1 MSKGQEPYLSCW
13 LLCLQ
18 HIYVAGARHLLNE
31 RMPPPHRN
39 TGEVAQAANF
49 SVRPPNTGPLGG
61 GKAQKVGEPLHPA
74 CPRALVNV
82 GNRWRR
88 LAQVLPLPI
97 ISSPRSQRG
106 FKSQTQNQATGN
118 LEQTPTW
125 TGVPRSW
132 IANVET

>member
-31 RMPPPHRN
+31 RMPPPPSEHRGSGSSCKFLSS
-39 TGEVAQAANF
+39 TSKHWSSRRWQGTKSWRATSSRLSQGSGE
-49 SVRPPNTGPLGG
+49 
-61 GKAQKVGEPLHPA
+61 
-74 CPRALVNV
+74 C
-82 GNRWRR
+82 WRR